1 MQQIIENL
9 KQSLLDQHVPNE
21 QIQNIMNSVDISQI
35 NLQDFPATQEY
46 LSQLLGGFNLP
57 EDIVNQIST
66 GLFGNLGINNI
77 PGFGENSGGEILGQ
91 ISNTISGIFGGN

>member
-21 QIQNIMNSVDISQI
+21 QIQNIMNSVDVSQI
-35 NLQDFPATQEY
+35 NLQDFSATQEY
-46 LSQLLGGFNLP
+46 LSQLLGGFNLQ
-57 EDIVNQIST
+57 EDVINQVNA

-77 PGFGENSGGEILGQ
+77 PGFDENSGDEILGQ
-91 ISNTISGIFGGN
+91 IGNAISGIFGG